1 MVCPLVE
8 HALRLLLHVPGEG
21 IFRND
26 GRAEAR
32 NQLVDAVVNFRIDMI
47 WAADQ
52 HDDAAAFFA
61 RLLDHLF
68 ALFAN
73 VRHVR
78 VVGIVCRVARVANLA
93 GGDIREM
100 LLQNAGQLLG
110 EHLAVIDAHVIM
122 DEIDLAHGGHVR
134 GDDLRIIRHDGQ
146 L

>member
-1 MVCPLVE
+1 MCIRDRIHILLGGDVARGGVQAGVVCPLVE

-73 VRHVR
+73 VRH
-78 VVGIVCRVARVANLA
+78 C
-93 GGDIREM
+93 
-100 LLQNAGQLLG
+100 LLYTSRC
-110 EHLAVIDAHVIM
+110 V
-122 DEIDLAHGGHVR
+122 
-134 GDDLRIIRHDGQ
+134 
-146 L
+146 